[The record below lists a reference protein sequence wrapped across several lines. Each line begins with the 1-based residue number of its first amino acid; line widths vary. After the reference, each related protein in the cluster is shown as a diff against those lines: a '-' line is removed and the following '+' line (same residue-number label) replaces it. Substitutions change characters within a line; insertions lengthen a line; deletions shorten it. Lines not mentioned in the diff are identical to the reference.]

1 MHRYAA
7 QLSKWFEYVPKARV
21 NRRGCGHGR
30 FVTCVAVALQGNL
43 LVVFAEELHASPQA
57 VVNTITS
64 FLGLPSYD
72 VSSFDVNFVRDL
84 YVLCPCGVRI
94 VRLTDTTLLAS
105 VHTRYPH
112 FEGSSGWRA
121 ESRYSLP
128 IHPDTEARLREFFRP
143 YNQELQRLLG
153 RCHRVLSLYELR
165 VVCADCVV
173 CAARI
178 QAFTCSLV
186 DVVGILTVC
195 GGCGCQV
202 WLAVAEQ
209 KHAEYNNTRGVVSK
223 PLVCCQVHT
232 SALATPAYVW
242 PSCTFQFRT
251 LRWAMRSCRVIG
263 VDDAAAP
270 SRAAARLW
278 LSVVRCVFVV
288 CTGRPCRNAVSC
300 ARWPLMAGA
309 GPPTTSREDFTAA
322 AGHADKGTRSGE
334 GLHHKA
340 SGHNTVARTAVA
352 EFPRVRVAVASTGS
366 DVVLVRVAAVAG
378 LAVVA
383 TRRAV
388 ACCAN

>member
-153 RCHRVLSLYELR
+153 RYHRVLSLWGLHELR
-165 VVCADCVV
+165 VVRTDCVV

-186 DVVGILTVC
+186 DVVG
-195 GGCGCQV
+195 CQV

-209 KHAEYNNTRGVVSK
+209 KHAEYNTRGVVSK
-223 PLVCCQVHT
+223 PTCTGLLPSAHLYPRNHGLRLTILHIPVSHT
-232 SALATPAYVW
+232 ALGDEILSSHRRGRRSGAK
-242 PSCTFQFRT
+242 PSCGAPLAERRALCVRRLHRT
-251 LRWAMRSCRVIG
+251 TVPQCGQLR
-263 VDDAAAP
+263 
-270 SRAAARLW
+270 
-278 LSVVRCVFVV
+278 
-288 CTGRPCRNAVSC
+288 
-300 ARWPLMAGA
+300 
-309 GPPTTSREDFTAA
+309 
-322 AGHADKGTRSGE
+322 
-334 GLHHKA
+334 
-340 SGHNTVARTAVA
+340 TVATDGR
-352 EFPRVRVAVASTGS
+352 
-366 DVVLVRVAAVAG
+366 
-378 LAVVA
+378 
-383 TRRAV
+383 RRATHDV
-388 ACCAN
+388 QGGFHCSGRARGQGHTVR